1 MPENSMLMIHNPWTI
16 AMGNSKELRKQ
27 ADDLDRIAKS
37 SIKTYLSKSNG
48 KIDEETLVK
57 LLDEETWLSA
67 QEAVDYG
74 LADEVLESN
83 KAVASLPGEFLERY
97 KHVPNQLIKQSAP
110 GSSINREQ
118 LIVKAKEKINYVNNT
133 LGGIKL

>member
-1 MPENSMLMIHNPWTI
+1 M
-16 AMGNSKELRKQ
+16 RKVFLLLWQ
-27 ADDLDRIAKS
+27 LVALGWLN
-37 SIKTYLSKSNG
+37 YLEQ
-48 KIDEETLVK
+48 IVK

-97 KHVPNQLIKQSAP
+97 KHVPSQLINKSAP
-110 GSSINREQ
+110 QSSMNREQ
-118 LIVKAKEKINYVNNT
+118 LIVKAKEKINYVNDT
-133 LGGIKL
+133 LGGITLWQLHFMKRNKI

>member
-1 MPENSMLMIHNPWTI
+1 M
-16 AMGNSKELRKQ
+16 
-27 ADDLDRIAKS
+27 
-37 SIKTYLSKSNG
+37 SKSNG

-67 QEAVDYG
+67 QEAVNYG
-74 LADEVLESN
+74 LADEILESN

-97 KHVPNQLIKQSAP
+97 KQVPNQLIKQSAP
-110 GSSINREQ
+110 GNSINREQ
-118 LIVKAKEKINYVNNT
+118 LIVKAKNKINYVNDT